1 MDNRLLFYDYDAS
14 LRYFEER
21 LFDIKQCKMKNSNLK
36 TIAKP
41 ILLLSAL
48 KAIEDG
54 SVVTNHFSYDE
65 MKVIYEGTF
74 REFFLK
80 ARQENLTPMYNPWY
94 YMKTDGFW
102 QLVWKQGEMTTP
114 APGEGWIKRYVSHGR
129 LSDELW
135 TLVCNKEYRKK
146 LMEFIVEKKI
156 VAVVDNNKDNMVA
169 EGLHLKQ
176 LLTILLAI

>member
-54 SVVTNHFSYDE
+54 SVVTNHFNYEE

-114 APGEGWIKRYVSHGR
+114 APGEGWIK
-129 LSDELW
+129 
-135 TLVCNKEYRKK
+135 
-146 LMEFIVEKKI
+146 
-156 VAVVDNNKDNMVA
+156 
-169 EGLHLKQ
+169 
-176 LLTILLAI
+176 